1 MWWLILLVA
10 LMIPLLSVVLDS
22 QLGRTLA
29 ALLERRVGSAGGG
42 ELERRVGALE
52 GEIDRLG
59 REVRRLEE
67 QNDFL
72 QRLVAERP
80 QAGRT
85 LPTGKLDD

>member
-42 ELERRVGALE
+42 ELEHRVGVLE
-52 GEIDRLG
+52 GEVDRLG

-80 QAGRT
+80 QASRA
-85 LPTGKLDD
+85 LPTGNLDE

>member
-1 MWWLILLVA
+1 MWWLILLFA

-22 QLGRTLA
+22 QLGRALA
-29 ALLERRVGSAGGG
+29 ALLERRVGAAGGG

-59 REVRRLEE
+59 KELRRLEE

-80 QAGRT
+80 QTSRT
-85 LPTGKLDD
+85 LPTGNLDE